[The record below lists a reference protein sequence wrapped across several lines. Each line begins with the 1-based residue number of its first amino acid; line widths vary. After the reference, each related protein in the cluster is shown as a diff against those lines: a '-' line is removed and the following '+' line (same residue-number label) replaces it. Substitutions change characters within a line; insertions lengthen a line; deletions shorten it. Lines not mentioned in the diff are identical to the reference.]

1 MEFLNRF
8 MRDMHQRRVRSDVLS
23 QTAQET
29 GKRGF
34 FPEFGMGEAARGLL
48 GWDLDEADKNDPV
61 FQENLQNRVDSIV
74 PSTNPFQGTLGADEK
89 GVEYKFPDTKQNRT
103 GEYVDKT
110 PSNTTESI
118 EQTKVDVE
126 KGQKAVGGRCV
137 AMKSTERSKRK
148 RSTKKG
154 AIKRKGKASRIKKKR
169 AKSMKKRARF
179 GLK

>member
-1 MEFLNRF
+1 MDNWFDNIF
-8 MRDMHQRRVRSDVLS
+8 NII
-23 QTAQET
+23 QECD
-29 GKRGF
+29 
-34 FPEFGMGEAARGLL
+34 EY
-48 GWDLDEADKNDPV
+48 LDEATKKKV
-61 FQENLQNRVDSIV
+61 IR
-74 PSTNPFQGTLGADEK
+74 K
-89 GVEYKFPDTKQNRT
+89 GKLIK
-103 GEYVDKT
+103 KT
-110 PSNTTESI
+110 FC
-118 EQTKVDVE
+118 K